1 MLAGRRSG
9 CLEQYWQ
16 LDAGSLKGDN
26 NDIASGVPLEP
37 CNTAMQYSHAGIFR
51 YFDVNGASCTMIFA
65 PNPSLCSKFYTWNS
79 SCMPV
84 VKFFVCL
91 DFGRKS
97 SFGKRLMM

>member
-37 CNTAMQYSHAGIFR
+37 CNTAMQESSDILMSMEPHAQ
-51 YFDVNGASCTMIFA
+51 
-65 PNPSLCSKFYTWNS
+65 
-79 SCMPV
+79 
-84 VKFFVCL
+84 
-91 DFGRKS
+91 
-97 SFGKRLMM
+97 